1 MQYVN
6 SIAARYMLILTSI
19 ALMTQ
24 QGEAVGD
31 LATNAVKDCISAME
45 EAGAQ
50 PPEIKQTLREK
61 LESELK
67 LAGPHQ
73 TLYCQVLEEA
83 LCEVNQLLG

>member
-6 SIAARYMLILTSI
+6 SIAARYLQILTSI

-24 QGEAVGD
+24 HGEAVGD
-31 LATNAVKDCISAME
+31 LSSNAVKDCISAME

-50 PPEIKQTLREK
+50 PLEIKQILREK
-61 LESELK
+61 LESELN

-83 LCEVNQLLG
+83 LCEVNRFLG